1 VDIKDLRQQGRFT
14 VKKRGI
20 LSKAVVLCLLPASLA
35 LGQPKAG
42 LSDIVAGNNAFAFDL
57 YAQLKSA
64 EGNIFFSPYS
74 ISTALAMTYAG
85 ARGNTG
91 KQMMRVLH
99 FGKNETAFHEGFGK
113 LQAGIN
119 EARRQGDVKLS
130 VANGLWMQKD
140 YKFLAEFL
148 EMTGKNYGAELN
160 YADYKNE
167 TEKARVEINTWV
179 EGRTNDKIK
188 ELIRPGVLDASTRM
202 VLANAIYF
210 KGAWAT
216 KFDTAK
222 TEEMPFRVSARD
234 SVKMK
239 MMNTGEKEFGYGEN
253 KSVQILDMPYAGRE
267 LSMIVILPR
276 TKTGLGDFEK
286 EIRAELF
293 DSLCAGMRQEK
304 VVVYLPK
311 FTTTRECVLK
321 KVLQK
326 MGITDAFSEESADFS
341 GMSSNKDLKISEV
354 IHKAFVDV
362 NEEGTEAA
370 AATAVVVG
378 LRCAPVY
385 HKPHIFRADHPFLF
399 VIRDNTTGSILFM
412 GRMVNPAR

>member
-1 VDIKDLRQQGRFT
+1 
-14 VKKRGI
+14 VKKRSM
-20 LSKAVVLCLLPASLA
+20 LSIAVALCLLPVCLA
-35 LGQPKAG
+35 LGRQEAG

-74 ISTALAMTYAG
+74 ISTALAITYAG
-85 ARGNTG
+85 ARGITE
-91 KQMMRVLH
+91 KQMMMVLH
-99 FGKNETAFHEGFGK
+99 FGKNEKALHEGFGK

-119 EARRQGDVKLS
+119 EMQKQGDVKLS
-130 VANGLWMQKD
+130 VANSLWMQKD
-140 YKFLAEFL
+140 YKFLPEFL
-148 EMTGKNYGAELN
+148 EMTGKNYEAEFN

-179 EGRTNDKIK
+179 ENRTNDKIK

-222 TEEMPFRVSARD
+222 TKEMPFWVSARD
-234 SVKMK
+234 SVKAK
-239 MMNTGEKEFGYGEN
+239 MMNAGGKEFGYGEN
-253 KSVQILDMPYAGRE
+253 QSVQILDMPYAGRE

-276 TKTGLGDFEK
+276 TKAGLGDFEK
-286 EIRAELF
+286 EIRAVLF

-326 MGITDAFSEESADFS
+326 MGITDAFDDVSADFS
-341 GMSSNKDLKISEV
+341 GMSGNKDLKISEV

-378 LRCAPVY
+378 LRGLPAY
-385 HKPHIFRADHPFLF
+385 HKPLIFRADHPFLF
-399 VIRDNTTGSILFM
+399 LIRDNATGSILFM